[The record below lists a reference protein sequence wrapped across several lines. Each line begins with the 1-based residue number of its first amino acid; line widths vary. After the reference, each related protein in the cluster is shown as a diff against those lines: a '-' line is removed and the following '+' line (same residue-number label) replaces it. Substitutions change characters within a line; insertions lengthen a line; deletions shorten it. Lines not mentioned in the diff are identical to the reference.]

1 MEWNGSTID
10 VSQSDMKKRCLFP
23 SQQQTQPIVSTTLPM
38 PDSNPYLVLPSEKKA
53 ELDAL
58 LKKRDF
64 VVFDASQL
72 SRYQKDF
79 KELDVPAKWMD

>member
-1 MEWNGSTID
+1 
-10 VSQSDMKKRCLFP
+10 
-23 SQQQTQPIVSTTLPM
+23 M